1 MSKKKT
7 NDIRLSE
14 KLSLSTGIGV
24 QNIMYGF
31 VTAYVI
37 IFFTDVYGISAA
49 LAGTIV
55 LVSGLWD
62 AVNDPMMGIIADKT
76 RTKCGKFRPYM
87 FAAIPAAIVYI
98 LLFTVPDL
106 NETGKVIWAFAT
118 YIIYQ
123 MFYTVQDIPL
133 WSLTAVMT
141 KDTNKR
147 TSLITLC
154 KILGLFGGVI
164 PIVFAASIINKF
176 GGGAKGYQ
184 SLAIIIAVLGMIFIP
199 AIFFFTKERVVSS
212 KKKPSAFKLLKVIV
226 QNKPL
231 LLILSSHLIRS
242 LGTAL
247 LITSLTYFTKY
258 NLGNEETMMLIMV
271 LYFVPATLG
280 MIVIPML
287 SKRFDKKLLIIVAVS
302 LQVLA
307 FVALYLVG
315 YASLTNILIVV
326 GFIGFFMGLIDILIP
341 AMFTETIDYS
351 EWKLGTRAEGMV
363 WSTQTLAVKAGT
375 AIGGLVLGII
385 LTSVGYVQNAVQ
397 TTSALNGIHMT
408 ISLVVGG
415 IFLISLIP
423 IFFYSLTRD
432 KYKKLMSELE
442 QRRAS
447 AKENESA

>member
-76 RTKCGKFRPYM
+76 RTKWGKFRPYM

-164 PIVFAASIINKF
+164 PIVFAASLINKF

-212 KKKPSAFKLLKVIV
+212 KKKPSAFKLLKVIIK
-226 QNKPL
+226 NKPL

-423 IFFYSLTRD
+423 IFFYSLTKD

>member
-1 MSKKKT
+1 MSNSKT

-76 RTKCGKFRPYM
+76 RTKWGKFRPYM

-176 GGGAKGYQ
+176 GGGARGYQ

-212 KKKPSAFKLLKVIV
+212 KKKPSTFKLLKVII

-231 LLILSSHLIRS
+231 LLILSSHLVRS
-242 LGTAL
+242 LATAL

-287 SKRFDKKLLIIVAVS
+287 SKRFDKKLLIIVSVS

-375 AIGGLVLGII
+375 AIGGIVLGII

-408 ISLVVGG
+408 ISLVVGS